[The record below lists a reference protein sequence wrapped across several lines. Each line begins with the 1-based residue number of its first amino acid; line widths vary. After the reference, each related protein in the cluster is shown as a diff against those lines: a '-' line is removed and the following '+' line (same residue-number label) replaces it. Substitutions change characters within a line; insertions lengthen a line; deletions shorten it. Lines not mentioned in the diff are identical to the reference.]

1 MLVTLQIFL
10 RFIWGQ
16 ELLTE
21 HKATCVQLRAG
32 ASQRA
37 LCLGTCLGAASQVG
51 RGRRRLCDAVPLF
64 VVRASLVLPLF
75 GKLPLCL

>member
-21 HKATCVQLRAG
+21 HKATGVQLRAG

-37 LCLGTCLGAASQVG
+37 LCLGTRLGA
-51 RGRRRLCDAVPLF
+51 PH
-64 VVRASLVLPLF
+64 
-75 GKLPLCL
+75 K